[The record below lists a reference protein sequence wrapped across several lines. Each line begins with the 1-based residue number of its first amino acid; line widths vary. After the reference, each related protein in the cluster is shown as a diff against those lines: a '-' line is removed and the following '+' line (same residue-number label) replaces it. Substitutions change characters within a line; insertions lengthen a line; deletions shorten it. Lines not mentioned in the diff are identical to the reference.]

1 MKLDGLEVIVAGAAT
16 AGASVALLLARRGA
30 RVRVFEKVATPRAVG
45 AGIAIAPNGAA
56 VLRGL
61 GLGEGL
67 ERLGCRLRGVR
78 VTDAHERTLLDPP
91 EELTS
96 AGGGLLML
104 HRADLQALLLDAL
117 QAEPNVE
124 LHLGA
129 EVVDA
134 DPSGAVG
141 VQSAGERTH
150 HHADLIIGADGLRS
164 RVRDGGKLG
173 AAKRATGVSYVR
185 GLAGPGLA
193 DNSEAWT
200 AAGLFGSFELRDGTY
215 FFASASTPALQN
227 AVATRDFEAFRAV
240 WSRAYPRSTSLLGAI
255 SSFEQVLINEVI
267 EVQLERFDCG
277 RLVLV
282 GDAAHAMAPNLGQG
296 ANSALVDAA
305 VLADELDSAE
315 DLPSS
320 LARYSARRR
329 PAVRAVQSHSRRLGH
344 LAEMTH
350 PLLRLIRDRVLVPV
364 VRQLPTRRAVAL
376 TLQEDPAVLES
387 IAARRR

>member
-1 MKLDGLEVIVAGAAT
+1 MKLDGLEVIVAGAGT
-16 AGASVALLLARRGA
+16 AGASAALLLARRGA

-61 GLGEGL
+61 GLGEDL

-96 AGGGLLML
+96 AAGGLLML
-104 HRADLQALLLDAL
+104 HRAGLQALLFDAL

-124 LHLGA
+124 LHLGS

-141 VQSAGERTH
+141 VQSADERTR
-150 HHADLIIGADGLRS
+150 HHADLVIGADGVHSRLRAC
-164 RVRDGGKLG
+164 GTFG
-173 AAKRATGVSYVR
+173 AAQRRTGVSYVR

-215 FFASASTPALQN
+215 YFASASTPALRS
-227 AVATRDFEAFRAV
+227 AVTARDFETFRQV
-240 WSRAYPRSTSLLGAI
+240 WSRAYQRSATLLGAI
-255 SSFEQVLINEVI
+255 SSFEQLLINEVI
-267 EVQLERFDCG
+267 EVQLERFDHG

-305 VLADELDSAE
+305 VLADEIDRHDQLEAALDH
-315 DLPSS
+315 
-320 LARYSARRR
+320 YTRRR
-329 PAVRAVQSHSRRLGH
+329 LAPVTAVQRQSRRLGR
-344 LAEMTH
+344 LAEATH
-350 PLLRLIRDRVLVPV
+350 PLLRFGRDRLLVPLL
-364 VRQLPTRRAVAL
+364 RRLPAAPAARLA
-376 TLQEDPAVLES
+376 LQEAPEALAA
-387 IAARRR
+387 IAARR